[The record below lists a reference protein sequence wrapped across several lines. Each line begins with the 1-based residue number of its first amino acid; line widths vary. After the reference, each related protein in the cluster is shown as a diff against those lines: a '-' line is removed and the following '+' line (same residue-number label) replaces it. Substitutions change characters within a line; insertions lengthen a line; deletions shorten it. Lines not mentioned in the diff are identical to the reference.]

1 MQDNPIGVES
11 VWGRAV
17 NTTSNLTVSIVG
29 GSKWLIAILRHSLN
43 FSNTFAFLP
52 LIFGVVLL
60 VGSGLHSRIEMVTV
74 SSHTS
79 NVDSTLTNS
88 LMSTSWEQSHKGWCR
103 IINAETV
110 DVATGITLNPLHRR
124 KTYGGVLMLGPQ
136 WFETTSGEWKGEHTV
151 HGVIH
156 TPETISMSFQKVKS
170 DNAERV
176 ATIAI
181 ENIVLGYV
189 PDNKFIG

>member
-1 MQDNPIGVES
+1 MQDKPIGLES
-11 VWGRAV
+11 VWGRV
-17 NTTSNLTVSIVG
+17 DSTTSNLTVSIIG

-43 FSNTFAFLP
+43 FSNTFTFLP

-74 SSHTS
+74 GSHTS

-88 LMSTSWEQSHKGWCR
+88 LMSTSWEQSHKDWCR
-103 IINAETV
+103 TINAETV
-110 DVATGITLNPLHRR
+110 GVATGITSNPLHRK
-124 KTYGGVLMLGPQ
+124 KTYDGVLMLGPQ
-136 WFETTSGEWKGEHTV
+136 WFETTSGEWKRGHTV

-156 TPETISMSFQKVKS
+156 TPETISMSFQKVKLDS
-170 DNAERV
+170 VERAV
-176 ATIAI
+176 TIAI

-189 PDNKFIG
+189 PDNKSIG